1 MLTHLLRDDQE
12 CIWNH
17 ESFTDTLM
25 LISLFP
31 NLMHSFI
38 SFSPL
43 RAVRKIGVISRDV
56 YTSKY
61 SWQGGGNKIGLGP
74 VWGKK

>member
-38 SFSPL
+38 LFSSSIS
-43 RAVRKIGVISRDV
+43 VRKIGVISKVKHISEIAKGASRMLIWNHG
-56 YTSKY
+56 TH
-61 SWQGGGNKIGLGP
+61 LAA
-74 VWGKK
+74 